1 MRTPNLRIVAGARM
15 SKART
20 RTPRGVLG
28 NGTKAAGGSGAWEGA
43 RIDTGDRARDGAVSW
58 GGARTRT
65 GTGAGAGAGAVARAR
80 PRAMPGAVV
89 EARAGN
95 RALAGAVVLS
105 DPPGSGWRWGSLGVW
120 GERPV
125 LCSSLGVVVIAGIL
139 VAGRGFF
146 GDFFQPLIQLP
157 LSGGGVIY
165 LRKQREED
173 ERMETDDRFK
183 ERGMRG
189 ETVRYAQQRRGIM

>member
-1 MRTPNLRIVAGARM
+1 MKTPNLRIVTGARL
-15 SKART
+15 SKAGT
-20 RTPRGVLG
+20 RTLRGV
-28 NGTKAAGGSGAWEGA
+28 SGYGA
-43 RIDTGDRARDGAVSW
+43 RAAAQTDTSDRARDGTVSW
-58 GGARTRT
+58 AGARTE
-65 GTGAGAGAGAVARAR
+65 TGAAARAR
-80 PRAMPGAVV
+80 PRTMPGAVV
-89 EARAGN
+89 EVWAGN